1 MKKIMKM
8 VRGNVLLLGL
18 IVSNIFFL
26 PQKASATD
34 EDVLNGAENYNDHY
48 YKTFDYGMTWKN
60 AKKYCEALGGHLA
73 AITTEEEQQFIA
85 ESVEKKKKNSY
96 WLGGYKKS
104 NGEWAWITGETF
116 SYTNWSSRQP
126 DNYTAKSE
134 NALMMYRNTNP
145 YSTSYLGEWNDI
157 NADGTVNSETF
168 FGVSNIGF
176 VCEWDS
182 YDDAEQ
188 INISNA
194 TIKSYSKQITYN
206 GDYQE
211 PNFKIAFCGRTL
223 KSGKD
228 YTVEYANNCN
238 IGQATIKVIGQGDF
252 SGTKIITFNIIPGKV
267 KGVSVKNNA
276 KSKISVSWNKEKS
289 GSGYEIQYST
299 KAKFSAKSIKNIKS
313 PNTTKCSITNLK
325 KGKKYYVRVRSYK
338 SVKGKKYYGN
348 WSKVKKISVRK

>member
-116 SYTNWSSRQP
+116 SYTNWPMIRMRLQKLP
-126 DNYTAKSE
+126 Q
-134 NALMMYRNTNP
+134 
-145 YSTSYLGEWNDI
+145 
-157 NADGTVNSETF
+157 
-168 FGVSNIGF
+168 F
-176 VCEWDS
+176 VL
-182 YDDAEQ
+182 A
-188 INISNA
+188 
-194 TIKSYSKQITYN
+194 
-206 GDYQE
+206 
-211 PNFKIAFCGRTL
+211 
-223 KSGKD
+223 
-228 YTVEYANNCN
+228 
-238 IGQATIKVIGQGDF
+238 
-252 SGTKIITFNIIPGKV
+252 
-267 KGVSVKNNA
+267 
-276 KSKISVSWNKEKS
+276 
-289 GSGYEIQYST
+289 
-299 KAKFSAKSIKNIKS
+299 
-313 PNTTKCSITNLK
+313 
-325 KGKKYYVRVRSYK
+325 
-338 SVKGKKYYGN
+338 
-348 WSKVKKISVRK
+348 